1 MDNILNDVSLLIIGY
16 DPYKD
21 VWDHYFE
28 LLEKYWPERPK
39 TYLAT
44 NELVPEYKNVTVIPA
59 GKDAEWSKKVIVALE
74 KIETPF
80 VVLLLEDFFT
90 TRPVDSSKL
99 AELLNC
105 MKEGNLNYCKL
116 LNQSKIKGKIYDDKK
131 YLRITNSDD
140 EYGISLQP
148 SIWRKEFLSE
158 TVGTENYN
166 AWIFEFNQVK
176 NKIQNRNGID
186 CIGDRR
192 NVLEITHTVV
202 QSKYLRK
209 AVRVF
214 KKQDYEINLSARPML
229 SKKDNF
235 KYRLKRAVASKKPPK
250 FAKNVFK
257 KIGKLL
263 KVDFV
268 SDRQLKEKK
277 K

>member
-1 MDNILNDVSLLIIGY
+1 MENILNDVSLLIVGY

-28 LLEKYWPERPK
+28 LLERYWPERPK

-44 NELVPEYKNVTVIPA
+44 NELTPDYNNVTVIPA

-74 KIETPF
+74 QIDTPF

-99 AELLNC
+99 AELLTY
-105 MKEGNLNYCKL
+105 MKKDNLNYCKL
-116 LNQSKIKGKIYDDKK
+116 LNQSKIKGKIYDGKK
-131 YLRITNSDD
+131 YIRITNSDD

-166 AWIFEFNQVK
+166 AWIFEFNQVRDK
-176 NKIQNRNGID
+176 KQNKNGID

-214 KKQDYEINLSARPML
+214 KKQDYEINLAARPML

-235 KYRLKRAVASKKPPK
+235 KYRLKRVVAAKKPPK
-250 FAKNVFK
+250 FAKKVFK
-257 KIGKLL
+257 KFGRLI

>member
-1 MDNILNDVSLLIIGY
+1 MNDYLNDVSLLIVGY

-44 NELVPEYKNVTVIPA
+44 NELTPDYNNVTVIPA
-59 GKDAEWSKKVIVALE
+59 GSDAEWSKKVIVALE
-74 KIETPF
+74 QIDTPF

-99 AELLNC
+99 AELVAC
-105 MKEGNLNYCKL
+105 MKNDNLNYCKL
-116 LNQSKIKGKIYDDKK
+116 LNQSKIKGKVYGGKN
-131 YLRITNSDD
+131 YLRIIGEDQD
-140 EYGISLQP
+140 YGISLQP
-148 SIWRKEFLSE
+148 SIWRKDFLSK

-176 NKIQNRNGID
+176 NKIQNQNGID

-192 NVLEITHTVV
+192 NVLEITHAVV

-209 AVRVF
+209 AVKVF
-214 KKQDYEINLSARPML
+214 EKQDYDINLSARPML

-235 KYRLKRAVASKKPPK
+235 KYRLKCSVAEKTPK
-250 FAKNVFK
+250 FLKPVLK
-257 KIGKLL
+257 KVGKLM